1 MWLRTITYLLLISQ
15 YWLDICSIDP
25 PSISAKHFRQGFAS
39 SRDQLSYQI
48 WNSSRKEDRPVTVCH
63 LITSRW
69 EGEER
74 NKSKLKSLTGYF
86 SEFRFSMSK
95 RAALAGTIPSLHVEG
110 AHFCLVQISCIRHDV
125 VPLYTQPALLS
136 FFRDKT
142 LNRLASNNE

>member
-1 MWLRTITYLLLISQ
+1 
-15 YWLDICSIDP
+15 
-25 PSISAKHFRQGFAS
+25 
-39 SRDQLSYQI
+39 
-48 WNSSRKEDRPVTVCH
+48 
-63 LITSRW
+63 
-69 EGEER
+69 
-74 NKSKLKSLTGYF
+74 
-86 SEFRFSMSK
+86 MSK